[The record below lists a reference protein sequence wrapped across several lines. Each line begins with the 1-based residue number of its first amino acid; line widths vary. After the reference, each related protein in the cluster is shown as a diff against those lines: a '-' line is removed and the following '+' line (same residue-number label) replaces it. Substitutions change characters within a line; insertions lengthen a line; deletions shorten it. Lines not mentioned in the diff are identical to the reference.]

1 MCSDYSLWKKEQE
14 RREAN
19 KGLTGRGLASCL
31 TVLISAGVAYAIY
44 RWLSSRY
51 DLGYVLSLPPE
62 WPDTVVAALVII
74 ILFVAFL
81 FVLTLLLGVVWRLAG
96 KDQKVKDKLE
106 EIYETWDQQ

>member
-19 KGLTGRGLASCL
+19 KGLTGRGLVSC
-31 TVLISAGVAYAIY
+31 TIVLISAAVAYGIY
-44 RWLSSRY
+44 WWLSSQY
-51 DLGYVLSLPPE
+51 DLRYVLSLPPD
-62 WPDTVVAALVII
+62 WPPLLVAALVIV

-81 FVLTLLLGVVWRLAG
+81 FVLTLLMSVVWKLTG
-96 KDQKVKDKLE
+96 KDQKVQDKLE

>member
-1 MCSDYSLWKKEQE
+1 MCSDYSLWKKEQD

-19 KGLTGRGLASCL
+19 KGLTGRGLGSCL
-31 TVLISAGVAYAIY
+31 IVLISAGVAYVIH
-44 RWLSSRY
+44 RWLSGRY
-51 DLGYVLSLPPE
+51 NLAYELSLPRD
-62 WPDTVVAALVII
+62 WPPMVADALVII